1 MSSEQDELTC
11 LGDAKRLV
19 AEFKQNL
26 PQKVDPA
33 SLTLNSKLPF
43 KAMSLREVLL
53 YRITEL
59 TEEACR
65 LYEAKK
71 NVAAILLT
79 RSALETAAMLYWLHM
94 EISGVVDRS
103 ETGSID
109 SYLMKAIFGSRDG
122 IGPVEAHNVLTAIQ
136 HLDRKYEKFR
146 RYYDRLSEYAH
157 PNWCGT
163 SGPYSEFDM
172 EKVVLNLGENIRAI
186 PTLTG
191 LVPLVVS
198 MEVFK
203 HYYNDIAELMP
214 KFIHVCDE
222 QVDNNS
228 IT

>member
-1 MSSEQDELTC
+1 MSSEQDELTF
-11 LGDAKRLV
+11 LGDAKKLV

-53 YRITEL
+53 YRMTEL
-59 TEEACR
+59 TEEAYR

-109 SYLMKAIFGSRDG
+109 QYLMKALFGSKDG
-122 IGPVEAHNVLTAIQ
+122 KGPVEAHNVLTAIQ
-136 HLDRKYEKFR
+136 HLDRKHEKFR
-146 RYYDRLSEYAH
+146 TYYDTLSEYAH

-163 SGPYSEFDM
+163 SGPYSEIDM

-191 LVPLVVS
+191 LVPLVAS
-198 MEVFK
+198 LEVFK

-222 QVDNNS
+222 QIDKNS
-228 IT
+228 TT